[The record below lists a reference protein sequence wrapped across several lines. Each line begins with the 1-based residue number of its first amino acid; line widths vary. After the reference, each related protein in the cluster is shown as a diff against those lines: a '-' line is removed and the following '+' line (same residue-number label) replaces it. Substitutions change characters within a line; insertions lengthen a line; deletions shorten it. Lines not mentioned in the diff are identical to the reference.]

1 MKPDRAPAS
10 AFVWAVMKITVVIP
24 ALNEEGNIGR
34 LVEETFA
41 VIPDSNLAAVI
52 VVDDASIDGTAAEL
66 AALARRFKKFRYLRH
81 SERSGQSCAVRTG
94 VLAAT
99 SPVIATMDGDGQN
112 DPADIISLVAKLG
125 ARYGEGP
132 ALIGG
137 VRTNRKA
144 EKSKRL
150 ASIAANR
157 IRGGLFKDNCPDSG
171 CGVKVFW
178 REAYVRLPF
187 FATMH
192 RFMPVMFLSYGHTV
206 DYAPVND
213 RPRLQGQSKY
223 TNWGRALVGAYDI
236 FGVLWLRKRTKTPR
250 IVEDSG
256 EIKAKDAIYAP
267 ATGVRGDIVHVNGY
281 SAAGE

>member
-1 MKPDRAPAS
+1 
-10 AFVWAVMKITVVIP
+10 MKITVVIP

-41 VIPDSNLAAVI
+41 VIPDSELAAVI
-52 VVDDASIDGTAAEL
+52 VVDDASTDGTAKEL
-66 AALARRFKKFRYLRH
+66 SALTKRFKKFRYLRH

-112 DPADIISLVAKLG
+112 DPADIMSLVAKLG
-125 ARYGEGP
+125 ARFGEGP

-137 VRTNRKA
+137 VRMNRKA

-150 ASIAANR
+150 ASILANR

-178 REAYVRLPF
+178 REAYVLLPF

-192 RFMPVMFLSYGHTV
+192 RFMPVMFLAYGHTV

-236 FGVLWLRKRTKTPR
+236 FGVLWLRKRSKTPR
-250 IVEDSG
+250 VVDDSG
-256 EIKAKDAIYAP
+256 EVKARDAILTP
-267 ATGVRGDIVHVNGY
+267 AAGAQHHGVHVNGY
-281 SAAGE
+281 GAIGE